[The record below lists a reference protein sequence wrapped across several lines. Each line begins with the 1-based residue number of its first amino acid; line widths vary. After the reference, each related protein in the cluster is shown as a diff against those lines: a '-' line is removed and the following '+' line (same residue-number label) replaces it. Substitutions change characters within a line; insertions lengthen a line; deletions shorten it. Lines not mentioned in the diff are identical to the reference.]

1 LHKAQAQK
9 EVVVE
14 EEEEEEAR
22 GCRVQAAEKKSG
34 CEFGCAGR
42 RRGA

>member
-9 EVVVE
+9 EVVV
-14 EEEEEEAR
+14 EEEEEAR